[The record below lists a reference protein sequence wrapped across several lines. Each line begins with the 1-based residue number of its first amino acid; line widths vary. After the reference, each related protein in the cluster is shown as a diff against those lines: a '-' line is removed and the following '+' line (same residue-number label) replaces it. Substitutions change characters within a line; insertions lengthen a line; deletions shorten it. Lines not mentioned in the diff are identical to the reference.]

1 MNEGGKYLQFPKSQ
15 AIVLCVT
22 KPKDIK
28 INVNIKLLLLSVW
41 ANLSTILILAK
52 DNPSQI
58 KKQFLNEFFFF
69 LEKVIQTYM
78 ALFEKLIAPYT

>member
-1 MNEGGKYLQFPKSQ
+1 M
-15 AIVLCVT
+15 
-22 KPKDIK
+22 
-28 INVNIKLLLLSVW
+28 
-41 ANLSTILILAK
+41 LAK

>member
-1 MNEGGKYLQFPKSQ
+1 M
-15 AIVLCVT
+15 LCVT

-58 KKQFLNEFFFF
+58 KKQFLNDFFF

>member
-1 MNEGGKYLQFPKSQ
+1 M
-15 AIVLCVT
+15 LCVT

-41 ANLSTILILAK
+41 GNLSTILILDK

-58 KKQFLNEFFFF
+58 KKQFLNDFFFF
-69 LEKVIQTYM
+69 LEKVIQTRSYALL
-78 ALFEKLIAPYT
+78 ALFRHIPTWPCLKN

>member
-1 MNEGGKYLQFPKSQ
+1 MLYLQLGYERRREILTISEITSYR
-15 AIVLCVT
+15 A
-22 KPKDIK
+22 
-28 INVNIKLLLLSVW
+28 NVNIKLLLLSVW

-78 ALFEKLIAPYT
+78 ALFEKLIALYT

>member
-1 MNEGGKYLQFPKSQ
+1 M
-15 AIVLCVT
+15 LCVT

-41 ANLSTILILAK
+41 GNLSTILILDK

-58 KKQFLNEFFFF
+58 KKQFLNDFL